1 MDTVEKLRE
10 EIRNGN
16 SLDRYEAAT
25 EAMSTEK
32 KLEFLKEIKRDD
44 LVDVFKD
51 YKPRVS
57 RRRKRGAPLDQR
69 VSVTVTKEEKESLER
84 EVANLKKANQKTSM
98 SEIIRNR
105 AVGSVDINNWRNVA
119 EEALELI
126 ENIKSDEKD
135 LRKRRRQHIA
145 NMDELNYEKDD
156 EEYALEYSQLKEVEE
171 KLNKITAQKRKS
183 SFRITGRMSLQE
195 AETVKWRAQRLSISA
210 ADYLRMMIFDITP
223 NSNADAHMSYDA
235 KRRFYVSILEVSHN
249 GWGTPPEIAHCKQC
263 ENYIDEIRV
272 LRERIKQ
279 LETFAKI

>member
-1 MDTVEKLRE
+1 MDAVEKLRE

-16 SLDRYEAAT
+16 RLDRYEAAT

-105 AVGSVDINNWRNVA
+105 AVGSVDINNWRDVA

-126 ENIKSDEKD
+126 EGIKSDEKD

-156 EEYALEYSQLKEVEE
+156 EEYALEYSQLKDVEE

-223 NSNADAHMSYDA
+223 NSNADAHMSYDT

>member
-1 MDTVEKLRE
+1 MDAVEKLRE

-51 YKPRVS
+51 YKPRAS

-105 AVGSVDINNWRNVA
+105 AVGSVDINNWRDIA
-119 EEALELI
+119 EETLELI
-126 ENIKSDEKD
+126 EGIKSDEKD

-223 NSNADAHMSYDA
+223 NSNADAHMSYDT

-272 LRERIKQ
+272 LQERIKQ

>member
-105 AVGSVDINNWRNVA
+105 AVGSVDINNWRDVA

-126 ENIKSDEKD
+126 EGIKSDEKD

-156 EEYALEYSQLKEVEE
+156 EEYALEYSQLKDVEE